1 MSPTDNRTSV
11 IAYETVNNLGSL
23 SWLGFRPRIS
33 NQMNI
38 NCPFQG
44 LARANFIMAI
54 QGRGNNAT
62 KSLGNGP
69 SKSVGGNGFGGI
81 GILAKQ

>member
-1 MSPTDNRTSV
+1 
-11 IAYETVNNLGSL
+11 
-23 SWLGFRPRIS
+23 
-33 NQMNI
+33 MNI